1 MQQNT
6 LNLVE
11 GYRNY
16 SNAAELNAFENT
28 DAAAVSPTPGLVAFA
43 TASSAYCAMY
53 SLGAGAGGVTTTLA
67 AGC

>member
-11 GYRNY
+11 GYRAY
-16 SNAAELNAFENT
+16 STAAELNTFENT
-28 DAAAVSPTPGLVAFA
+28 DAAAVSPTPGIAAFA
-43 TASSAYCAMY
+43 TASSSYCAMY
-53 SLGAGAGGVTTTLA
+53 SLGAAAGGVTTTLA